1 LRSLSEHLGW
11 RRPTSLAL
19 ASGGGALAT
28 LAPQRVLLRGERARR
43 GFWRLTRFN
52 RPAPRGLGF
61 VLAATL
67 MIAAAAIGAVRGG
80 KYQEFA
86 AQEQEFA
93 AQEGAIGDFLARGLG
108 FGVKAVKI
116 SGQSRLSE
124 PDVLALG
131 GITPKISLPFFDV
144 EAARA
149 RLEAAPLISHA
160 SVRKLYPGEIVIE
173 IEERTPAGL
182 WQRDGEVK
190 TVAADGA
197 VIDELGD
204 HSSSDLPFVVGA
216 GANERLS
223 EFLALLDASQELRAK
238 IAAGVLIG
246 ERRWNLKMKSGLD
259 VKLPEADPAAAVA
272 TLVKL
277 QRESRILDRDL
288 LWLDLRTPGRVF
300 ARLSVDAA
308 AARQE
313 RLDAHVKK
321 GAGP

>member
-1 LRSLSEHLGW
+1 MRSLSEHLGW

-28 LAPQRVLLRGERARR
+28 APPQRVLLRGERSRR
-43 GFWRLTRFN
+43 GAFWRLLRFN
-52 RPAPRGLGF
+52 RPAPRGLGLF
-61 VLAATL
+61 LAAAL
-67 MIAAAAIGAVRGG
+67 LIAVAAIGAVRGG
-80 KYQEFA
+80 KYQEFVA
-86 AQEQEFA
+86 EK
-93 AQEGAIGDFLARGLG
+93 GAIGDFVARGLG

-124 PDVLALG
+124 PDVLALA
-131 GITPKISLPFFDV
+131 GITPKISVPFFDV

-149 RLEAAPLISHA
+149 RLEAAPLVSHA
-160 SVRKLYPGEIVIE
+160 SVRKLYPDQIVIE

-197 VIDELGD
+197 VIDELEG
-204 HSSSDLPFVVGA
+204 HGPSDLPFVVGA
-216 GANERLS
+216 GANERLG
-223 EFLALLDASQELRAK
+223 EFLGLLDASQELRAK

-259 VKLPEADPAAAVA
+259 VKLPETGPAAAMA

-313 RLDAHVKK
+313 RLDAHAKK
-321 GAGP
+321 GAAQ

>member
-1 LRSLSEHLGW
+1 MRSLSEHLGW

-28 LAPQRVLLRGERARR
+28 APPQRVLLRGERSRR
-43 GFWRLTRFN
+43 GAFWRLLRFN
-52 RPAPRGLGF
+52 RPAPRGLGLF
-61 VLAATL
+61 LAAAL
-67 MIAAAAIGAVRGG
+67 LIAVAAIGAVRGG
-80 KYQEFA
+80 KYQEFVA
-86 AQEQEFA
+86 EK
-93 AQEGAIGDFLARGLG
+93 GAIGDFVARGLG
-108 FGVKAVKI
+108 FGVRAVKI

-124 PDVLALG
+124 PDVLALA
-131 GITPKISLPFFDV
+131 GITPKISVPFFDV

-149 RLEAAPLISHA
+149 RLEAAPLVSHA
-160 SVRKLYPGEIVIE
+160 SVRKLYPDQIVIE

-197 VIDELGD
+197 VIDELEG
-204 HSSSDLPFVVGA
+204 HGPSDLPFVVGA
-216 GANERLS
+216 GANERLG
-223 EFLALLDASQELRAK
+223 EFLGLLDASQELRAK

-259 VKLPEADPAAAVA
+259 VKLPETGPAAAMA

-313 RLDAHVKK
+313 RLDAHAKK
-321 GAGP
+321 GAAQ

>member
-28 LAPQRVLLRGERARR
+28 APPQRVLLRGERSRR
-43 GFWRLTRFN
+43 GAFWRLLRFN
-52 RPAPRGLGF
+52 RPAPRGLGLF
-61 VLAATL
+61 LAAAL
-67 MIAAAAIGAVRGG
+67 LIAVAAIGAVRGG
-80 KYQEFA
+80 KYQEFVA
-86 AQEQEFA
+86 EK
-93 AQEGAIGDFLARGLG
+93 GAIGDFVARGLG

-124 PDVLALG
+124 PDVLALA
-131 GITPKISLPFFDV
+131 GITPKISVPFFDV

-149 RLEAAPLISHA
+149 RLEAAPLVSHA
-160 SVRKLYPGEIVIE
+160 SVRKLYPDQIVIE

-197 VIDELGD
+197 VIDELEG
-204 HSSSDLPFVVGA
+204 HGPSDLPFVVGA
-216 GANERLS
+216 GANERLG
-223 EFLALLDASQELRAK
+223 EFLGLLDASQELRAK

-259 VKLPEADPAAAVA
+259 VKLPETGPAAAMA

-313 RLDAHVKK
+313 RLDAHAKK
-321 GAGP
+321 GAAQ

>member
-1 LRSLSEHLGW
+1 MSLL
-11 RRPTSLAL
+11 
-19 ASGGGALAT
+19 
-28 LAPQRVLLRGERARR
+28 
-43 GFWRLTRFN
+43 
-52 RPAPRGLGF
+52 
-61 VLAATL
+61 
-67 MIAAAAIGAVRGG
+67 IAAAALGAVRGG
-80 KYQEFA
+80 KYKEFV
-86 AQEQEFA
+86 AQQ
-93 AQEGAIGDFLARGLG
+93 GAIGDFLARGLG

-116 SGQSRLSE
+116 TGQSRLSE
-124 PDVLALG
+124 PDVLALA
-131 GITPKISLPFFDV
+131 GITPKISLPFLDV

-149 RLEAAPLISHA
+149 RLEAAPLVGRA
-160 SVRKLYPGEIVIE
+160 SVRKLYPGQVVIE

-182 WQRDGEVK
+182 WQRDGEVR

-197 VIDELGD
+197 VIDQLD
-204 HSSSDLPFVVGA
+204 DRSASDLPFVVGV

-223 EFLALLDASQELRAK
+223 EFLTLLDASQELRAK

-259 VKLPEADPAAAVA
+259 VKLPETDPGDAMA

-308 AARQE
+308 AERQE
-313 RLDAHVKK
+313 RLDAHARK
-321 GAGP
+321 GGSP

>member
-1 LRSLSEHLGW
+1 MRSLSGHLGW
-11 RRPTSLAL
+11 RRPASLAL
-19 ASGGGALAT
+19 ASGGRALAT
-28 LAPQRVLLRGERARR
+28 TAAAPHRVLLRGERSRR
-43 GFWRLTRFN
+43 GAFWRLIRVN
-52 RPAPRGLGF
+52 RPAPRGLGLL
-61 VLAATL
+61 LAAAL
-67 MIAAAAIGAVRGG
+67 LISVAATGAVRGG
-80 KYQEFA
+80 KYQEFVA
-86 AQEQEFA
+86 EK
-93 AQEGAIGDFLARGLG
+93 GAIGDFVARGLG
-108 FGVKAVKI
+108 FGVKTVTI

-124 PDVLALG
+124 PEVLALA

-149 RLEAAPLISHA
+149 RLETAPLVGHSSI
-160 SVRKLYPGEIVIE
+160 RKLYPGQIVID

-197 VIDELGD
+197 VIDDLGD
-204 HSSSDLPFVVGA
+204 HSSNDLPFVVGA

-223 EFLALLDASQELRAK
+223 EFLGLLDASAELRAK

-259 VKLPEADPAAAVA
+259 VKLPETDPVAAVA
-272 TLVKL
+272 TLVEL
-277 QRESRILDRDL
+277 QRGSRILDRDL

-313 RLDAHVKK
+313 RLDAHAKK
-321 GAGP
+321 GAAQ

>member
-1 LRSLSEHLGW
+1 MRSLSEHLGW

-28 LAPQRVLLRGERARR
+28 APPQRVLLRGERSRR
-43 GFWRLTRFN
+43 GAFWRLLRFN
-52 RPAPRGLGF
+52 RPAPRGLGLF
-61 VLAATL
+61 LAAAL
-67 MIAAAAIGAVRGG
+67 LIAVAAIGAVRGG
-80 KYQEFA
+80 KYQEFVA
-86 AQEQEFA
+86 EK
-93 AQEGAIGDFLARGLG
+93 GAIGDFVARGLG
-108 FGVKAVKI
+108 LGVKAVKI

-124 PDVLALG
+124 PDVLALA
-131 GITPKISLPFFDV
+131 GITPKISVLFFDV

-149 RLEAAPLISHA
+149 RLEAAPLVSHA
-160 SVRKLYPGEIVIE
+160 SVRKLYPDQIVIE

-197 VIDELGD
+197 VIDELEG
-204 HSSSDLPFVVGA
+204 HGPSDLPFVVGA
-216 GANERLS
+216 GANERLG
-223 EFLALLDASQELRAK
+223 EFLGLLDASQELRAK

-259 VKLPEADPAAAVA
+259 VKLPETGPAAAMA

-313 RLDAHVKK
+313 RLDAHAKK
-321 GAGP
+321 GAAQ